1 MKRIFKEQGA
11 VVEIA
16 RHFGLSVQTV
26 RRHLRGQVRT
36 TRTRE
41 ILDYANTHFSY
52 NN

>member
-11 VVEIA
+11 IVEMA
-16 RHFGLSVQTV
+16 RHFHLSEQTV
-26 RRHLRGQVRT
+26 RRHLRDQVRT

-41 ILDYANTHFSY
+41 ILDYANTHYTY